1 MKLTKSQLKRIIK
14 EELNKH
20 QAEIFNE
27 STDVGF
33 VGRMFGKKS
42 KLATQLMQQIADLKL
57 DDDTSNW
64 IESGDSSTPEWREKA
79 DKLYDL
85 SIQART
91 ILKPSRLGDGLQK
104 KQARISSIE
113 IEDLS
118 DRADAAREAGDA
130 ARSAAPTTAP
140 TTKATWGAEESEP
153 HGYEGRM
160 SSEHDAEIKK
170 CQKEWDDSYTERTR
184 FGNDN
189 DNYTQYLKK
198 RKEGHDRCIQSAR
211 NRNESKKLTK
221 HTLTR
226 ILKEELKN
234 L

>member
-1 MKLTKSQLKRIIK
+1 MKLTKSKLKQLVR

-20 QAEIFNE
+20 QADIFNE
-27 STDVGF
+27 SSDVGF

-104 KQARISSIE
+104 KQARTSFIE
-113 IEDLS
+113 IEELS
-118 DRADAAREAGDA
+118 DRAEAVLAGENGDPGNFGDVEVEEVEPEEEDTSPYPA
-130 ARSAAPTTAP
+130 DPAKVEPEKYGTWEGGDMRYRKKGDYRDYRSRGY
-140 TTKATWGAEESEP
+140 GAVGVVPKGDPYGGSLS
-153 HGYEGRM
+153 M
-160 SSEHDAEIKK
+160 
-170 CQKEWDDSYTERTR
+170 DDL
-184 FGNDN
+184 G
-189 DNYTQYLKK
+189 
-198 RKEGHDRCIQSAR
+198 
-211 NRNESKKLTK
+211 ESKKLTK